1 MTYTKDEIECYT
13 NILKNLNDGL
23 NIYIPILDNLPR
35 KKPEKASC
43 KNCGNKHFFKDNGL
57 LICNKCF
64 CVITRCFIKDYNSKD
79 RCHFQKKS
87 IYNRSY
93 HIDNRLVEITKKY
106 DLDIKPEVYFKLKED
121 LRNLDRKINKINQEH
136 ERKRMINISYIIK
149 KFLKKYD
156 KQEAKKIL
164 NIGDDTK
171 HEYDVWFKTFQSTN
185 LDYSFMKKP
194 IYNTCHESKT
204 R

>member
-1 MTYTKDEIECYT
+1 MTYSKEEIELYT

-23 NIYIPILDNLPR
+23 NIYTPILDNLPR

-43 KNCGNKHFFKDNGL
+43 KNCSNKHFFKDNGL

-64 CVITRCFIKDYNSKD
+64 CVITRCFINDYTSKD
-79 RCHFQKKS
+79 RCYFQKKS

-93 HIDNRLVEITKKY
+93 HIQNRLDEIIKTY
-106 DLDIKPEVYFKLKED
+106 DLDIKPEVYLNLKAD
-121 LRNLDRKINKINQEH
+121 LSNLDRKINKMNQEH

-149 KFLKKYD
+149 KILKKFD
-156 KQEAKKIL
+156 KQEAKKIKL

-171 HEYDVWFKTFQSTN
+171 HKYDVWFKTFKST
-185 LDYSFMKKP
+185 P
-194 IYNTCHESKT
+194 
-204 R
+204 

>member
-1 MTYTKDEIECYT
+1 MTYTKEEIELYT

-23 NIYIPILDNLPR
+23 NIYTPILDNLPR

-64 CVITRCFIKDYNSKD
+64 CVITICFIKDYNSKD

-93 HIDNRLVEITKKY
+93 HINNRLDEITKKY
-106 DLDIKPEVYFKLKED
+106 DLDIKPEVYLNLKED

-136 ERKRMINISYIIK
+136 KRKRIINISYIIK
-149 KFLKKYD
+149 KILKKYD
-156 KQEAKKIL
+156 KQEAKKIKL
-164 NIGDDTK
+164 NIGKDTK
-171 HEYDVWFKTFQSTN
+171 HEYDVWLKNFQSI
-185 LDYSFMKKP
+185 P
-194 IYNTCHESKT
+194 
-204 R
+204 

>member
-1 MTYTKDEIECYT
+1 MTYTKEEIELYT

-23 NIYIPILDNLPR
+23 NIYTPILDNLPR

-43 KNCGNKHFFKDNGL
+43 KNCDNKHFFKDNGL

-87 IYNRSY
+87 IYIRSY
-93 HIDNRLVEITKKY
+93 HINNRLDEITKKY
-106 DLDIKPEVYFKLKED
+106 DLDIKAEVYFKLKED

-149 KFLKKYD
+149 KILKKYD
-156 KQEAKKIL
+156 KQEAKKIKL
-164 NIGDDTK
+164 NIGEDTK
-171 HEYDVWFKTFQSTN
+171 HKYDVWFKNFQSN
-185 LDYSFMKKP
+185 L
-194 IYNTCHESKT
+194 
-204 R
+204 

>member
-1 MTYTKDEIECYT
+1 MTYTKEEIELYT

-23 NIYIPILDNLPR
+23 NIYTPFLDNLQR

-57 LICNKCF
+57 IICNKCS
-64 CVITRCFIKDYNSKD
+64 CIITRCFTKDYNSKD

-93 HIDNRLVEITKKY
+93 HINNRLDEKTKKY

-149 KFLKKYD
+149 KILKNYD
-156 KQEAKKIL
+156 KQEAKKIKL
-164 NIGDDTK
+164 NIGEDTK
-171 HEYDVWFKTFQSTN
+171 HKYDG
-185 LDYSFMKKP
+185 
-194 IYNTCHESKT
+194 
-204 R
+204 

>member
-1 MTYTKDEIECYT
+1 MSYTKEEIERYT

-23 NIYIPILDNLPR
+23 NIYTPILDNLPR

-43 KNCGNKHFFKDNGL
+43 KNCGNKHFFKDNGS

-64 CVITRCFIKDYNSKD
+64 GVITRCFIKDYNSKD

-93 HIDNRLVEITKKY
+93 HINNRLDEITKKY

-149 KFLKKYD
+149 KFSKNMINKKLR
-156 KQEAKKIL
+156 K
-164 NIGDDTK
+164 
-171 HEYDVWFKTFQSTN
+171 
-185 LDYSFMKKP
+185 
-194 IYNTCHESKT
+194 
-204 R
+204 